1 MKKIAAIAA
10 SCLLACGAAHSQ
22 AQPGS
27 LDAAKVVAAEYM
39 ALIYQARESQL
50 AFGKAEDDG
59 GILSI
64 PVRVFAVDR
73 KTPTWDC
80 RPLFV
85 RNSNVMYGWQISN
98 PRCTPASPGAAQAN

>member
-1 MKKIAAIAA
+1 MKKIAAIAS
-10 SCLLACGAAHSQ
+10 SCLLACGTAHSQ
-22 AQPGS
+22 TQPGS

-39 ALIYQARESQL
+39 ALIYQAKESQL

-64 PVRVFAVDR
+64 PVRVFAVDQ
-73 KTPTWDC
+73 KTATWDC

-85 RNSNVMYGWQISN
+85 RNSNVIYGWQISN
-98 PRCTPASPGAAQAN
+98 PRCMPASPEAAQAN